1 MVQDKNNFSY
11 KLRMVLRV
19 ILLTLLAI
27 IQLFPLL
34 WLIDFSLCESSQ
46 LFGSSIL
53 VWPDPPQW
61 GNYYQ
66 AIFQSHFFLY
76 LKNSVLIN
84 TLSIFLVVVFSMMC
98 AFACTRMEWKLRG
111 VVSLLLLLGL
121 MIPPHATIL
130 PNYLVF
136 SKLKLT
142 DTIWA
147 LLLPYVAFP
156 LSTGFLLTSSYL
168 QTIPRS
174 LEESALL
181 DGCGI
186 YRMIFQII
194 LPLMKSSITTV
205 AIMTFLSNWNEFLSA
220 MTYLKT
226 DRWKTLPFLVL
237 EFTGLYSSDYAVQF
251 AVMTLSALPALLVY
265 FLMNK
270 SIVKGIAVGAVKG

>member
-1 MVQDKNNFSY
+1 
-11 KLRMVLRV
+11 MVLRV
-19 ILLTLLAI
+19 ILLTLPAI

-66 AIFQSHFFLY
+66 AIFQSHFLLY

-111 VVSLLLLLGL
+111 AVSILLLLGL

-136 SKLKLT
+136 SKLKLA
-142 DTIWA
+142 DTICLMPFFLICIVPQNTA
-147 LLLPYVAFP
+147 LVVVFWLFGG
-156 LSTGFLLTSSYL
+156 TTFLLGVAGRIAAFA
-168 QTIPRS
+168 QTK
-174 LEESALL
+174 
-181 DGCGI
+181 D
-186 YRMIFQII
+186 
-194 LPLMKSSITTV
+194 
-205 AIMTFLSNWNEFLSA
+205 
-220 MTYLKT
+220 
-226 DRWKTLPFLVL
+226 
-237 EFTGLYSSDYAVQF
+237 
-251 AVMTLSALPALLVY
+251 
-265 FLMNK
+265 
-270 SIVKGIAVGAVKG
+270 